1 MTIACARFSDP
12 WRSVRAG
19 ILPWKRRDLTKKGR
33 YLLNLKKITTGVI
46 VVLSL
51 QLSGHAQQGKSP
63 QQTTLESTLV
73 VNTIAPS
80 AGTQVTKK
88 AVIVANL
95 SYNIAHFEN
104 GRYTIFAQF
113 ETKKGKTTTDG
124 DFPSAD
130 YPSLSQS
137 TGQLN
142 FSFPIKYVWN
152 HKEVKRPFV
161 MWFYLVKWRDSSS
174 STRVTS
180 AGPLEFQAQ

>member
-1 MTIACARFSDP
+1 MLGTR
-12 WRSVRAG
+12 
-19 ILPWKRRDLTKKGR
+19 ILPRKKRRELTKKGR
-33 YLLNLKKITTGVI
+33 YLLNVKTVTAGVI

-51 QLSGHAQQGKSP
+51 QLSGDAQQGKGA
-63 QQTTLESTLV
+63 QQTTSQSTLV

-80 AGTQVTKK
+80 AGTQLTKK

-113 ETKKGKTTTDG
+113 ETKGGKITTDG

-130 YPSLSQS
+130 YPSLTEPS
-137 TGQLN
+137 GQLN

-161 MWFYLVKWRDSSS
+161 VWFYLMKWRDSSS
-174 STRVTS
+174 STGVAR
-180 AGPLEFQAQ
+180 AGPVEFQAQ